1 MYFFSLL
8 TVIVICNMFFLLI
21 YSVLHQLRDVDDIA
35 DLPQGIT
42 IRPFRVE
49 M

>member
-8 TVIVICNMFFLLI
+8 TVVVISNMFFLLI
-21 YSVLHQLRDVDDIA
+21 YSVLHQLRGIDDIA

-49 M
+49 L